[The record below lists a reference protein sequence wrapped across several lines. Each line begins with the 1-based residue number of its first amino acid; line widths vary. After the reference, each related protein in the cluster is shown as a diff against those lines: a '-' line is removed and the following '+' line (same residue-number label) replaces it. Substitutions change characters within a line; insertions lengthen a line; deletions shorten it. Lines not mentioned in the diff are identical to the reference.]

1 MKKICG
7 FINFILLTIMLVLIN
22 IGSMSADLN
31 IITYDNYAFMLRIIG
46 FINIGVYIFNKISFR
61 ERIKFKDII
70 IVLLIIIG
78 YISYLNAEIKEYAL
92 YGFISRNEGLYSLIS
107 YYSIFLLGTMVN
119 DKDKKYIFFI
129 VLLFGVMQVFIG
141 FLEINKVYYIFGI
154 NRTGSFCNNFNSACG
169 TFGNPNFYSTY
180 ILLCL
185 VYSLTRLV
193 NSHGKYFIL
202 YLILTSLFL
211 LGLFIGNTLSCILSF
226 IIIFIYIFVKK
237 INKNNIINVLKIFLI
252 IFISLFLSIKFFDHY
267 NRNRVSKVINK
278 NIREV
283 NEILKNGIDDSTGNN
298 RIYVW
303 KESLKFLPKYYLT
316 GIGIDN
322 FYYINESAAIC
333 KFDEKEYE
341 CFDKAHNEYIQI
353 LMTEGIFAF
362 IIYLGL
368 IYYVFKN
375 GQGEFKLVFLSY
387 LIQAFFNIS
396 VITVAPVFYMIM
408 GFLISNKNIN
418 KIDC

>member
-1 MKKICG
+1 MENSKIK
-7 FINFILLTIMLVLIN
+7 
-22 IGSMSADLN
+22 
-31 IITYDNYAFMLRIIG
+31 
-46 FINIGVYIFNKISFR
+46 NKIN
-61 ERIKFKDII
+61 ELDISSQE
-70 IVLLIIIG
+70 VLRLLLSDAILEM
-78 YISYLNAEIKEYAL
+78 SY
-92 YGFISRNEGLYSLIS
+92 
-107 YYSIFLLGTMVN
+107 
-119 DKDKKYIFFI
+119 
-129 VLLFGVMQVFIG
+129 
-141 FLEINKVYYIFGI
+141 
-154 NRTGSFCNNFNSACG
+154 
-169 TFGNPNFYSTY
+169 
-180 ILLCL
+180 
-185 VYSLTRLV
+185 
-193 NSHGKYFIL
+193 
-202 YLILTSLFL
+202 
-211 LGLFIGNTLSCILSF
+211 
-226 IIIFIYIFVKK
+226 
-237 INKNNIINVLKIFLI
+237 
-252 IFISLFLSIKFFDHY
+252 
-267 NRNRVSKVINK
+267 RNRVSKVINK